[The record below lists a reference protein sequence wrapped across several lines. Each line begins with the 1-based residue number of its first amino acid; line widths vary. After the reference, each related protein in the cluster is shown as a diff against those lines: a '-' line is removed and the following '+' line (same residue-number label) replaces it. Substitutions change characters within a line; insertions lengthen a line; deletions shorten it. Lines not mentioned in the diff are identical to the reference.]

1 MMSAVRR
8 KGYDV
13 DAMLRGEFQCLQT
26 LMTVMTIKNKDV
38 PAVLRRAHHHLDE
51 VAEPY
56 QETSLISPTGL
67 SASSY

>member
-1 MMSAVRR
+1 MSAVRR

-26 LMTVMTIKNKDV
+26 LMTVMAIKNKDV
-38 PAVLRRAHHHLDE
+38 PAVLRRVYHLDE

-56 QETSLISPTGL
+56 QETSLISPSGL
-67 SASSY
+67 SARSY